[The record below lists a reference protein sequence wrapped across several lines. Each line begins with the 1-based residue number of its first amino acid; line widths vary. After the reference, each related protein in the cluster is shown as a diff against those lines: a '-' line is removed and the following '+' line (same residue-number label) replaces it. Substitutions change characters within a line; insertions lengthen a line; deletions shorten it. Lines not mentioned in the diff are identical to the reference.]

1 MRPSRDEG
9 PLLFII
15 AGEPSGDALGGALM
29 AALKLRTR
37 GAIRFAGIGGE
48 RMAEQGLQSLVP
60 LDELAIIGL
69 AEVLPRA
76 RRIFRRVRE
85 TTDAVIEARPA
96 ALVTIDSS
104 GFTWRV
110 AKRLRQRGER
120 VPLIHYVAPM
130 VWAWRPGKARK
141 VARWYDHLMT
151 LLPFEPPYFE
161 AVGLSSS
168 YVGHPVLESGA
179 DMGDGPAF
187 RARHGIARET
197 RLLCLLPGSR
207 RGEASRLLPIY
218 RAAMEKLMPRFPELR
233 LVLPS
238 VDFLADWIAGEVAS
252 WPIPVTVVRGQK
264 EKIDAFAASE
274 IALAASGTVALEL
287 AMARLPAVVT
297 YRTNPLTAWLLRRAV
312 KVPFVNLVNL
322 ILGREVV
329 PELLLEQC
337 TPDRLSSA
345 LERLLLDGAARAA
358 QIEGYREGLRR
369 LGDGGPPPSVRAADK
384 VLEVM
389 AASGSPPRQ
398 A

>member
-1 MRPSRDEG
+1 MPPQAGEA

-37 GAIRFAGIGGE
+37 GVIHFAGIGGE
-48 RMAEQGLQSLVP
+48 RMAEQGLRSLVP
-60 LDELAIIGL
+60 LDELAVIGL

-76 RRIFRRVRE
+76 RRIFRHVRE
-85 TTDAVIEARPA
+85 TADAVIQARPA

-110 AKRLRQRGER
+110 AKRLRQRGESL
-120 VPLIHYVAPM
+120 PLIHYVAPM

-141 VARWYDHLMT
+141 IARWYDHLMT

-161 AVGLSSS
+161 AVGLSCS

-179 DMGDGPAF
+179 DAGDGPAF
-187 RARHGIARET
+187 RARHGIAREA

-207 RGEASRLLPIY
+207 RGEVRRLLPIY
-218 RAAMEKLMPRFPELR
+218 AAAMKQLVPRFPEVR

-238 VDFLADWIAGEVAS
+238 VDFLADWIVRETAS
-252 WPIPVTVVRGQK
+252 WRIPVTVVRGRQ

-287 AMARLPAVVT
+287 AMAELPAVVA

-312 KVPFVNLVNL
+312 TVPFVNLVNL
-322 ILGREVV
+322 ILDREVI
-329 PELLLEQC
+329 PELLLEEC

-358 QIEGYREGLRR
+358 QIEGYREGLQL
-369 LGDGGPPPSVRAADK
+369 LGDGGPAPSLRAADK
-384 VLEVM
+384 ILEIM
-389 AASGSPPRQ
+389 AAHGAVPRQ